1 MKVIAGAFAFLLLIP
16 VLVIGAIAGGAS
28 TTEPNPTMTPMFAA
42 FGELASEVLANPRIG
57 LTPAARGD
65 VEAGTIDPRILAILL
80 FAAEE
85 HSLDRVGPLI
95 SGHTYYVRG
104 STRVSNHVF
113 GRAVDILAVDGASVD
128 ASNLGARQLMEE
140 LLSLPPE
147 LLPDEIGGPWVIQ
160 GPSMSSFTDVSHATH
175 IHSGFDR

>member
-1 MKVIAGAFAFLLLIP
+1 MKVIAGAFASLLLVP

-28 TTEPNPTMTPMFAA
+28 VPQPNSTASPMRGEFDDLAA
-42 FGELASEVLANPRIG
+42 EVLANPRIG

-65 VEAGTIDPRILAILL
+65 VEAGIIDPRILAILL
-80 FAAEE
+80 FAAED
-85 HSLDRVGPLI
+85 HSLDRVGPLVT
-95 SGHTYYVRG
+95 GHTYYVKG
-104 STRVSNHVF
+104 TTRVSNHVF
-113 GRAVDILAVDGASVD
+113 GRAVDILALDGSPVD
-128 ASNLGARQLMEE
+128 ASNLGARQLMED

-160 GPSMSSFTDVSHATH
+160 GPSMSSFTDTSHSTH